1 MPRKCSICSLQ
12 EHLLAV
18 NQRLRDGESVSA
30 LAREYSTSSDAMERH
45 RANHLRGDRLT
56 VNSSL
61 AERLELLWRRCDDL
75 YQRSIA
81 VSDVRTAVDALNKL
95 VGIAENLSKVQVH
108 TGFESLSLDQQ
119 VDFVMNSKIMVA
131 ISDRIIRGLDNAE
144 RRATEQRQRE
154 SANNFA
160 QPSDEVN

>member
-1 MPRKCSICSLQ
+1 M
-12 EHLLAV
+12 
-18 NQRLRDGESVSA
+18 
-30 LAREYSTSSDAMERH
+30 
-45 RANHLRGDRLT
+45 T

-61 AERLELLWRRCDDL
+61 ADRLELLWRRCDDL

-81 VSDVRTAVDALNKL
+81 VSDVRTAVDALNRL
-95 VGIAENLSKVQVH
+95 AGIAENLSKVQVH
-108 TGFESLSLDQQ
+108 TGFESLTLDQQ
-119 VDFVMNSKIMVA
+119 TDYVMNSKIMVA
-131 ISDRIIRGLDNAE
+131 ISDRIIRGLDDAE